1 MLVATIGRRAAL
13 TLAAALVAQPPPHA
27 ATAASG
33 SVTGDTERRCITTSN
48 PSATIVT
55 CQGYGL
61 TDNRVNGCSA
71 DEACV
76 ATSAVRNPSKYG
88 PPWKPVSAQEVS
100 DGARAWRSLV
110 AAVDEEPGLT
120 IVERDDKGL
129 YLRATGTSTV
139 PPDGTDDVEFLLR
152 DGQDND
158 VRLLFRSATR
168 QAVFLY
174 PLQQPVANQESH
186 VKRLASIRRRLG
198 WTEAGLPTD
207 GKSLDA
213 EMMARYKVPTAT
225 RWFGLEL
232 GGMKVPEEYDD

>member
-1 MLVATIGRRAAL
+1 MLLASISRRAAL
-13 TLAAALVAQPPPHA
+13 TLAAALVAQPPPHS
-27 ATAASG
+27 ATAAAG
-33 SVTGDTERRCITTSN
+33 SVTGDTQRRCITTSD
-48 PSATIVT
+48 PSKTVVT

-61 TDNRVNGCSA
+61 TDGRVNGCSA
-71 DEACV
+71 DEGCV
-76 ATSAVRNPSKYG
+76 ATSAVLNPTKYG

-120 IVERDDKGL
+120 IVERDDKEL
-129 YLRATGTSTV
+129 YLRATGTSAV
-139 PPDGTDDVEFLLR
+139 PPDGTDDIEFLLR
-152 DGQDND
+152 DGQD
-158 VRLLFRSATR
+158 VRLLYRSATR

-186 VKRLASIRRRLG
+186 IKRLASIRSRLG
-198 WTEAGLPTD
+198 WAEAGLPTD
-207 GKSLDA
+207 GKGLA
-213 EMMARYKVPTAT
+213 TEMMARYSVPTAT